1 MPARILTALKEEDDN
16 ERLNEDSAA
25 EASIEKKSED
35 VEEAKEE
42 DTGKQLGEIEEISEV
57 LVKQELDD

>member
-1 MPARILTALKEEDDN
+1 MKEEDDN

-42 DTGKQLGEIEEISEV
+42 DTGKQLGEIEEVSEV
-57 LVKQELDD
+57 LKMQELDD